1 MQLLLVPTVTPERSL
16 EKRAHMLG
24 GRENQREREN
34 YKYVGRARENHSL
47 VPAGATLTRK
57 LAEGSMLMSALD
69 RE

>member
-16 EKRAHMLG
+16 EKRAHMWG
-24 GRENQREREN
+24 GGERES
-34 YKYVGRARENHSL
+34 YEYVERARENHSL

-69 RE
+69 

>member
-24 GRENQREREN
+24 GERTREREN